1 MPHSPPAMQVGEKNE
16 ERWWRSVGEEKA
28 GQTKTEE
35 STRKERRERENG
47 KKTRKD
53 EEKKISL
60 IYKSDSDEV
69 FFARTIFIFI

>member
-1 MPHSPPAMQVGEKNE
+1 M
-16 ERWWRSVGEEKA
+16 GEEKA

>member
-1 MPHSPPAMQVGEKNE
+1 MMEWGRREGRTNEDRRKYKKREKGEKE
-16 ERWWRSVGEEKA
+16 EIK
-28 GQTKTEE
+28 
-35 STRKERRERENG
+35 